1 MRNLRSLLCV
11 VIPMLTLPVGLRGAD
26 WPSDRADAAR
36 SGYTAEQLPAALSLR
51 WTASESHPPAPAWPS
66 LERMPYDRAYHLVAA
81 GGRVYYGTSA
91 DDKVV
96 ARDAAT
102 GQILWK
108 TFTDGPVR
116 FAPVVWQNRVF
127 VASDDGLLYCLDAA
141 DGRVQWKFRGGPRS
155 ELVLGN
161 DRVISRW
168 PARGGP
174 AVADGV
180 VYFGVGIW
188 PSEGIFLH
196 ALDAATGKPVWCNDS
211 SGGME
216 MDQPH
221 GGARA
226 VSGASAQGNLVVAG
240 DALIVPTGRAVPAVF
255 SRTDGTFRYFHL
267 QANRG
272 AGGSETVAF
281 DQFFVN
287 GGTLFAI
294 ANGALQQVLG
304 TQAKGPSPRITH
316 SYTAGV
322 QLAVHP
328 KWVVCAKEHTLFAL
342 DRQQLVVDNEV
353 VDRKGAKKT
362 TKVLAKPAWTVDL
375 PGGPATSLI
384 VAGEWAIA
392 GGPDTVTASDI
403 ATGEIRWQADV
414 PGMVYALAVAD
425 GRLLVSTDRGRI
437 SCFGSGETLPAEL
450 AAAPP
455 AAASKESVFAKA
467 ADEIVQRTGV
477 TQGYC
482 LDLACGDGR
491 LALELARRTK
501 LRICAFDAD
510 PAHVAAARQM
520 LDAAGRYGV
529 QVTVHQADPAALPY
543 PKGVADLV
551 VSGRSV
557 LDRAEAV
564 PERALEQLARPYGGI
579 VCLGRPGS
587 LQPSARGPLAGA
599 GSWTH
604 QYAGPANTV
613 CSGDACLKGPLQMR
627 WFRDTDLLMPSR
639 HGRGPAPLVADGRM
653 FVAGLDAL
661 RAVSIYNGTVL
672 WEVPLP
678 NMLAAYHQDHLTGVA
693 ATGSNLCLG
702 GDRLFLH
709 TGNRCLVLDVKTGS
723 QVAEFPAPATPDG
736 KPGRW
741 GYLAWQDGVL
751 FGSVADE
758 QHVVTESWSAYR
770 GKLDMTSL
778 LSESVLLFALDAQ
791 TGRQLW
797 SFQPQHS
804 IRHNAIALGPGRVYL
819 IDRPLAEGD
828 RPVSD
833 PAKAKA
839 VHPTGRLVCL
849 DARTGGVLW
858 EDGRD
863 IFGTLLALSQ
873 PHGVLVMSYQA
884 TRFSLASERGGRLAG
899 FRTSDGARLWDIEAK
914 YRSRPVLI
922 GGAVYAEPEKFDV
935 LTGQALPFKFAR
947 SYGCGILAGSQR
959 LLVYRSATLGYYD
972 LEGSQKTENYG
983 GIRPGCWIN
992 AIPAGGLVLLADAA
1006 SWCTCSYLNQATIAL
1021 EPAPTAGE

>member
-1 MRNLRSLLCV
+1 MRKFLSVFFVAVL
-11 VIPMLTLPVGLRGAD
+11 MLTRSVGVRGAD
-26 WPSDRADAAR
+26 WPCDRADAAR

-51 WTASESHPPAPAWPS
+51 WTAIESHPPAPAWPS
-66 LERMPYDRAYHLVAA
+66 LKRMPYDRANHAAAA

-102 GQILWK
+102 GQILWT

-116 FAPVVWQNRVF
+116 FAPAVWQDRLF
-127 VASDDGLLYCLDAA
+127 VASDDGLLYCLDTA
-141 DGRVQWKFRGGPRS
+141 DGRVQWKFRGGPRN

-180 VYFGVGIW
+180 VYFGAGIW
-188 PSEGIFLH
+188 PSEGIFLY

-211 SGGME
+211 SGGIE

-221 GGARA
+221 PTARA
-226 VSGASAQGNLVVAG
+226 VSGASAQGNMVVAG

-255 SRTDGTFRYFHL
+255 NRADGTFRYLHL
-267 QANRG
+267 QANRA
-272 AGGSETVAF
+272 AGGSEALAF

-287 GGTLFAI
+287 GGTLFAT
-294 ANGALQQVLG
+294 ADGTLQQVLG
-304 TQAKGPSPRITH
+304 TQSRGPSPRITH

-322 QLAVHP
+322 QIATHP
-328 KWVVCAKEHTLFAL
+328 KWVVCAKDNTLFAL
-342 DRQQLVVDNEV
+342 DRQRLSVDSEV
-353 VDRKGAKKT
+353 VDRKGGKKT
-362 TKVLAKPAWTVDL
+362 TKVLAKPAWTVEL
-375 PGGPATSLI
+375 PGGSASSLI
-384 VAGEWAIA
+384 AAGDWAIA
-392 GGPDTVTASDI
+392 GGTDVVTAWDV
-403 ATGEIRWQADV
+403 ATGETRWQASV
-414 PGMVYALAVAD
+414 AGTVYSLAVAD
-425 GRLLVSTDRGRI
+425 GRLLASTDRGRI
-437 SCFGSGETLPAEL
+437 YCFGSGETPATEL

-455 AAASKESVFAKA
+455 AAASGDSVFAKA
-467 ADEIVQRTGV
+467 ADEIVQRTGL

-510 PAHVAAARQM
+510 PAQVAAARKM

-529 QVTVHQADPAALPY
+529 QVAVHQADPSNLPY
-543 PKGVADLV
+543 PHGVADLV
-551 VSGRSV
+551 VSGHSV
-557 LDRAEAV
+557 LDGAEAV
-564 PERALEQLARPYGGI
+564 PERALEQLPRPDGGV
-579 VCLGRPGS
+579 VCLGRPGALRQS
-587 LQPSARGPLAGA
+587 TRGPLAGA
-599 GSWTH
+599 GRWTH
-604 QYAGPANTV
+604 QYGGPANTA
-613 CSGDACLKGPLQMR
+613 CSDDARLKGPLQMR
-627 WFRDTDLLMPSR
+627 WFHDTDLLMPSR

-653 FVAGLDAL
+653 FVAGIDAV
-661 RAVSIYNGTVL
+661 RAVNIYNGTDL

-678 NMLAAYHQDHLTGVA
+678 KMLAAYHQDHLTGVA

-709 TGNRCLVLDVKTGS
+709 TGNRCLCLDVKTGR
-723 QVAEFPAPATPDG
+723 QVAEFPTPATPDG

-741 GYLAWQDGVL
+741 GYIAWQDGVL

-758 QHVVTESWSAYR
+758 RHVVTESWSAYR
-770 GKLDMTSL
+770 DKLDMTSL

-791 TGRQLW
+791 TGQPLW
-797 SFQPQHS
+797 SFKPRHS
-804 IRHNAIALGPGRVYL
+804 IRHNAIALEPGRVYL

-828 RPVSD
+828 RPVSG
-833 PAKAKA
+833 PAKAA
-839 VHPTGRLVCL
+839 AHPTGRLVCL
-849 DARTGGVLW
+849 DARTGKLLW
-858 EDGRD
+858 ENDRD
-863 IFGTLLALSQ
+863 IFGTLLAISQ

-899 FRTSDGARLWDIEAK
+899 FRTSDGKRLWDTEAK

-922 GGAVYAEPEKFDV
+922 GSAIYAEPEKFDL
-935 LTGQALPFKFAR
+935 LTGKALPFEFTR

-1021 EPAPTAGE
+1021 EPVPARGE

>member
-1 MRNLRSLLCV
+1 ML
-11 VIPMLTLPVGLRGAD
+11 IPLIQGRGAD
-26 WPSDRADAAR
+26 WPCDRADAAR

-51 WTASESHPPAPAWPS
+51 WTASELHPPAPAWAS
-66 LERMPYDRAYHLVAA
+66 IERMPYDWAHHVVAA

-102 GQILWK
+102 GKVVW
-108 TFTDGPVR
+108 TAFTDGPVR
-116 FAPVVWQNRVF
+116 FAPAVWQDRVF

-141 DGRVQWKFRGGPRS
+141 DGRVRWTFRGGPRN

-161 DRVISRW
+161 DRAISRW

-174 AVADGV
+174 AVADGM
-180 VYFGVGIW
+180 VYFGAGIW

-255 SRTDGTFRYFHL
+255 NRADGTFRYFHL

-272 AGGSETVAF
+272 AGGSEAAAF
-281 DQFFVN
+281 DRFFVN
-287 GGTLFAI
+287 GGTLFAT
-294 ANGALQQVLG
+294 ADGTLQQVLG
-304 TQAKGPSPRITH
+304 TQSRGPSPRITH

-322 QLAVHP
+322 QIAAHP
-328 KWVVCAKEHTLFAL
+328 QWVVCAKDGTLFAL
-342 DRQQLVVDNEV
+342 DRQRLIVHNEI

-362 TKVLAKPAWTVDL
+362 TKVLAKPAWSVEL
-375 PGGPATSLI
+375 PGGSATSLI
-384 VAGEWAIA
+384 AAGEWAIA
-392 GGPDTVTASDI
+392 GGPDVVTAWQIS
-403 ATGEIRWQADV
+403 TGEARWQASV
-414 PGMVYALAVAD
+414 SGTVYALAVAD

-437 SCFGSGETLPAEL
+437 YCFGSGETPPVEL

-455 AAASKESVFAKA
+455 AAAGGESVFAKA
-467 ADEIVQRTGV
+467 AEEIVQRTGV

-510 PAHVAAARQM
+510 PAQVAAARQM
-520 LDAAGRYGV
+520 LDAAGVYGARV
-529 QVTVHQADPAALPY
+529 AVHQAEPAALPY
-543 PKGVADLV
+543 PQGVADLV

-557 LDRAEAV
+557 LDGAETL
-564 PERALEQLARPYGGI
+564 PEGTLAELARPHGGV
-579 VCLGRPGS
+579 VCLGRPGA
-587 LQPSARGPLAGA
+587 LRQSARGPLAGA

-613 CSGDACLKGPLQMR
+613 CSDDARLKGPLQMR

-639 HGRGPAPLVADGRM
+639 HGRGPAPLVGDGRM

-661 RAVSIYNGTVL
+661 RAVNVYNGAVL
-672 WEVPLP
+672 WQVPLP
-678 NMLAAYHQDHLTGVA
+678 KMLAAYHQDHLTGVA

-702 GDRLFLH
+702 GDRLFVH
-709 TGNRCLVLDVKTGS
+709 TGDRCLSLDVKTGS
-723 QVAEFPAPATPDG
+723 QVAELPAPAAPDG
-736 KPGRW
+736 QPGRW
-741 GYLAWQDGVL
+741 GYIAWQDGVL
-751 FGSVADE
+751 FGSVAD
-758 QHVVTESWSAYR
+758 QRHVVTESWSAYR

-778 LSESVLLFALDAQ
+778 LSESVLLFALDAR

-797 SFQPQHS
+797 SFKPQHS
-804 IRHNAIALGPGRVYL
+804 IRHNAIALTPGRVYL

-833 PAKAKA
+833 AAKASTA
-839 VHPTGRLVCL
+839 HPTGRLVCL
-849 DARTGGVLW
+849 DAQTGQILW

-863 IFGTLLALSQ
+863 IFGTLLAVSE
-873 PHGVLVMSYQA
+873 PHGVLLMSYQA

-899 FRTSDGARLWDIEAK
+899 FRTSDGARLWDAEGK
-914 YRSRPVLI
+914 YRARPVLI
-922 GGAVYAEPEKFDV
+922 GGAIYAEPEKFDL
-935 LTGQALPFKFAR
+935 LTGKPLPFEFAR

-972 LEGSQKTENYG
+972 LEGTQKTENYG

-1021 EPAPTAGE
+1021 EPAPATGASAVTSPGATRP